1 MRKFLIYI
9 SNSHEAILK
18 GIIILIT
25 VGVIAMLLPHKVRY
39 KFDFQRGKAWNN
51 NDLVAPFDFAVKKDP
66 DSLKSERQEILK
78 SVLPHFQM
86 DTLVLFNA
94 VKDLSVK
101 VSEQVTDTFQ
111 RSKYLTA
118 GKTILEELY
127 SRGIIRIT
135 TNEQPGKMAVLH
147 L

>member
-1 MRKFLIYI
+1 M
-9 SNSHEAILK
+9 
-18 GIIILIT
+18 
-25 VGVIAMLLPHKVRY
+25 
-39 KFDFQRGKAWNN
+39 
-51 NDLVAPFDFAVKKDP
+51 
-66 DSLKSERQEILK
+66 K

-135 TNEQPGKMAVLH
+135 TNEQPGENGRLTLVIGKFSVTKTTGDFYEPIAAASYLETRAASFAIWIRCFGEGFE
-147 L
+147 